1 MVRSNLNDLIARAE
15 NPEKMLNQII
25 DDMRSQLAQAKQE
38 VAVAIADERKLRRQV
53 QDERDQASD
62 WERRAKLAL
71 REGREDLARQALL
84 RSREH
89 GEHAASLEEQWRAHA
104 SETEKLKDTLRQLSS
119 KIEEAKR
126 KRNLLIARQ
135 KRAAAQKRIHETMA
149 GLADRSSFEAFDRM
163 AERVEEAEMRA
174 LAAAEVDE
182 ELGGDDLERQ
192 FKRLEGGDIDVE
204 RRLAALKEEMGL
216 LPAGEE
222 DAPAPDEVRD
232 AEIIRE
238 DEEEK
243 EGEAEEEAE
252 AEAHEED
259 KTG

>member
-1 MVRSNLNDLIARAE
+1 
-15 NPEKMLNQII
+15 
-25 DDMRSQLAQAKQE
+25 

-53 QDERDQASD
+53 QDERDQGSD

-84 RSREH
+84 RSQEH
-89 GEHAASLEEQWRAHA
+89 GSHAATLEEQWRGHA

-126 KRNLLIARQ
+126 KRNLLIARS
-135 KRAAAQKRIHETMA
+135 KRAAAQKRIHETLT
-149 GLADRSSFEAFDRM
+149 GLSDRSSFEAFERM
-163 AERVEEAEMRA
+163 AERIEEAEIRA

-216 LPAGEE
+216 LPAAPEE
-222 DAPAPDEVRD
+222 HAPDEVRE
-232 AEIIRE
+232 AEIIEEE
-238 DEEEK
+238 DEP
-243 EGEAEEEAE
+243 EEEQA
-252 AEAHEED
+252 
-259 KTG
+259 G

>member
-1 MVRSNLNDLIARAE
+1 
-15 NPEKMLNQII
+15 MLNKII

-53 QDERDQASD
+53 QDERDQGSD

-84 RSREH
+84 RSQEH
-89 GEHAASLEEQWRAHA
+89 GSHAATLEEQWRGHA

-126 KRNLLIARQ
+126 KRNLLIARS
-135 KRAAAQKRIHETMA
+135 KRAAAQKRIHETMT
-149 GLADRSSFEAFDRM
+149 GLADRSSFEAFERM
-163 AERVEEAEMRA
+163 AERIEDAEIRV

-204 RRLAALKEEMGL
+204 RRLAMLKEEMGL
-216 LPAGEE
+216 LPAAAEE
-222 DAPAPDEVRD
+222 HSPDEVRE
-232 AEIIRE
+232 AEII
-238 DEEEK
+238 EEE
-243 EGEAEEEAE
+243 EGTEEEQA
-252 AEAHEED
+252 
-259 KTG
+259 G